1 MRENKESLVV
11 DYLLHQTQLYECQLL
26 RVQEKTKPRSVGVY
40 IFEESPEAVL
50 VILLIV

>member
-1 MRENKESLVV
+1 MRENKESLVA

-26 RVQEKTKPRSVGVY
+26 RVQEKTKPRSVDVY
-40 IFEESPEAVL
+40 IYEGSPEDLL